1 MNNSNTTELC
11 SFTHAALRNTV
22 TLYKTETPEF
32 DLFAI
37 IHTDHANDTE
47 HIHFFGQND
56 EINARKK
63 FASITRALSTIPA

>member
-11 SFTHAALRNTV
+11 SFTHATLRNTV

-37 IHTDHANDTE
+37 IHTDHTNDVE
-47 HIHFFGQND
+47 HAYFFGQNH
-56 EINARKK
+56 EVTARNK
-63 FASITRALSTIPA
+63 FASIIRAISTIPA